1 MKVRRRPDVLWR
13 TAEGYL
19 VVSTVDGEA
28 LQAAGPAPEIWKG
41 LGDWIT
47 VDDLSHDLAERH
59 GAEPDQVRSDVAAF
73 VDELISEGYVESDG

>member
-1 MKVRRRPDVLWR
+1 MRVRRRADLLWR

-28 LQAAGPAPEIWKG
+28 LQAAGPAPEIWLG

-47 VDDLSHDLAERH
+47 TDDLSSDLAQRH
-59 GAEPDQVRSDVAAF
+59 GADPDLVRGDVAAF
-73 VDELISEGYVESDG
+73 VQELIAEGYVESDG